1 MTVRTPP
8 FEALKFRLLE
18 GDSIRARKLN
28 VLVRH
33 VRDISGGSGTTN
45 LSYAASP
52 TTGLLSSGTGTDAV
66 ITPADPDNAGLMLPA
81 QVNKLAHIAISGT
94 IDLDGIANANLAEV
108 AASTIKGRASAGSGP
123 VEDLTPTQVRA
134 LINVADGATSNAG
147 TVTSVGAGV
156 GLTGGPITSAG
167 TLSLANTAV
176 TPASYTLANITVDA
190 QGRITAASN
199 GSGGAGTVTSISG
212 TGSVN
217 GLTLTGTVTSSGSL
231 TLGGNLSVAI
241 ADVTNLQSS
250 LDAKVPTSRTI
261 STGTGLT
268 GGGSLSANRTIS
280 ANVATQ
286 AEAEAGTS
294 STKLMTPQRTAQA
307 IAALVGGGGGGDWVQ
322 IGATI
327 NTTSGS
333 SWSFTSI
340 PLTYQDLMLVYD
352 GLGSTSSFTVNMEV
366 SVDNGSNYGGQCVH
380 SALSSTAAY
389 GFFHILGYRN
399 TPFAAVVYGQ
409 FRSASAPTSPT
420 PANSSTTNNRS
431 GVFTGGSAIN
441 AVRLN
446 ISAGTANA
454 GTLKLF
460 GK

>member
-294 STKLMTPQRTAQA
+294 STKLMTPSGPRRPLLPLLVEEEAATGFKSAQRSTQRRGA
-307 IAALVGGGGGGDWVQ
+307 VG
-322 IGATI
+322 
-327 NTTSGS
+327 
-333 SWSFTSI
+333 
-340 PLTYQDLMLVYD
+340 
-352 GLGSTSSFTVNMEV
+352 
-366 SVDNGSNYGGQCVH
+366 
-380 SALSSTAAY
+380 
-389 GFFHILGYRN
+389 
-399 TPFAAVVYGQ
+399 
-409 FRSASAPTSPT
+409 AS
-420 PANSSTTNNRS
+420 PAS
-431 GVFTGGSAIN
+431 
-441 AVRLN
+441 L
-446 ISAGTANA
+446 
-454 GTLKLF
+454 
-460 GK
+460 